1 MMAQLRKH
9 WHGYYLSYLA
19 LLLLAIPTA
28 LPIVIMLIIS
38 GKSFNQ
44 YTMNPLMPSLPFH
57 FENYAVA
64 WEVMA
69 RSFANNLIIIGVS
82 TFAILLFG
90 SLTAYALA
98 RYVFPGRQILFFFI
112 LGVLAI
118 PSTVIMVPTF
128 MLIVQLGVL
137 NTLWAVILPYAAH
150 QSFVIFVLI
159 TFFSTLPE
167 DMFESARLDGAG
179 HLQIYSRIVI
189 PLSWPILS
197 AMAIFEVW
205 FHWNDYAWPSLVLS
219 NTDLQTV
226 AQRLVAF
233 TDAQINVR
241 PEPGQAMAASI
252 IASLPLVIL
261 FIFSMRT
268 FIAGLTSGA
277 VKM

>member
-1 MMAQLRKH
+1 MTQLRRH

-38 GKSFNQ
+38 GKDFNQ
-44 YTMNPLMPSLPFH
+44 YAMNPLMPSLPFH

-82 TFAILLFG
+82 TIAILLFG

-118 PSTVIMVPTF
+118 PSAVIMVPTF
-128 MLIVQLGVL
+128 MLVVQLGVL

-205 FHWNDYAWPSLVLS
+205 FHWNDYAWPALVLS

-226 AQRLVAF
+226 AQKLVAF

-241 PEPGQAMAASI
+241 PEPGQAMAASV

>member
-1 MMAQLRKH
+1 MAQLRKH

-44 YTMNPLMPSLPFH
+44 YMMDPLMPSLPFH

-69 RSFANNLIIIGVS
+69 RSFVNNLIIIGVS

-179 HLQIYSRIVI
+179 HLQIYSQIVI

-205 FHWNDYAWPSLVLS
+205 FHWNDYAWPALVLS

-241 PEPGQAMAASI
+241 PEPGQAMAASV

>member
-1 MMAQLRKH
+1 MAQLRRH
-9 WHGYYLSYLA
+9 WHGYYLSYVA

-38 GKSFNQ
+38 GKNFNQ
-44 YTMNPLMPSLPFH
+44 YTMNPLAPTLPFH
-57 FENYAVA
+57 FENYQVA
-64 WEVMA
+64 WDVMA

-98 RYVFPGRQILFFFI
+98 RYVFPGRQLLFYLI

-118 PSTVIMVPTF
+118 PSAVIMVPTF

-219 NTDLQTV
+219 NPDLQTV

-241 PEPGQAMAASI
+241 PEPGQAMAASV

>member
-1 MMAQLRKH
+1 MQ
-9 WHGYYLSYLA
+9 
-19 LLLLAIPTA
+19 
-28 LPIVIMLIIS
+28 
-38 GKSFNQ
+38 
-44 YTMNPLMPSLPFH
+44 
-57 FENYAVA
+57 VA

-179 HLQIYSRIVI
+179 HLQIYSRIVL

-205 FHWNDYAWPSLVLS
+205 FHWNDYAWPALVLS

-241 PEPGQAMAASI
+241 PEPGQAMAASV

>member
-1 MMAQLRKH
+1 MEGLRRH

-28 LPIVIMLIIS
+28 LPMVIMLIIS
-38 GKSFNQ
+38 GKDFNQ
-44 YTMNPLMPSLPFH
+44 YTMSPLAPSLPFH
-57 FENYAVA
+57 FENYQVA

-69 RSFANNLIIIGVS
+69 RSFVNNIIIIGVS
-82 TFAILLFG
+82 TIAILLFG

-98 RYVFPGRQILFFFI
+98 RYVFPGRQLLFYFI
-112 LGVLAI
+112 LAVLAI

-128 MLIVQLGVL
+128 MLIVRMGVL
-137 NTLWAVILPYAAH
+137 NTLWALILPYAAH

-167 DMFESARLDGAG
+167 EMFESARLDGAG
-179 HLQIYSRIVI
+179 HLQIYAHLVL

-205 FHWNDYAWPSLVLS
+205 FHWNDYAWPALVLS
-219 NTDLQTV
+219 NVDLQTV

-241 PEPGQAMAASI
+241 PEPGQAMAASVL
-252 IASLPLVIL
+252 ASIPLVLL